1 MLKLNEPV
9 MSEGIWFPAMGKE
22 RVKPVRPGAVSEP
35 RLNASLLVQISLCV
49 LPAMA
54 LIGFGKP
61 ATGARW
67 FYPVLLV
74 LLARHLL
81 LKDRFGFA
89 TLIVGTIPA
98 LMILRNFFYY
108 SSVTV
113 FLGTGVLLWI
123 LTAPREFAQLW
134 ANIRLRWLI
143 SLGGLYW
150 LSSAYLTK
158 DYAANLRVME
168 LVFCIASLYL
178 LVNRWDFL
186 ATALLGIGISVIAMG
201 FAFLPYGDRL
211 GAGLIDGY
219 SLGNP
224 ISFGIPLTL
233 IFILSIA
240 DDGRWLLLDQHRFWR
255 LAITLISGGLLLLST
270 SRGSWAIVAVNVLIL
285 GVINRKQRK
294 TLAALIVLLVVISA
308 LLLTSSRGEYVQQ
321 SFERT
326 VSSERTLSSS
336 TSGRSDQWW
345 LFPEVLAD
353 SPLWGFGPGRGTA
366 IYARYSNLYNIFHSG
381 EGMAWHSLYLQV
393 GIETGIIG
401 MLALTML
408 VGPLL
413 VRGIAHWRAA
423 GNSVPLHGVVSFI
436 VIALSVSGLDAASAV
451 FLGLGFLSDN
461 WHPPQAPVPAG
472 SAALEC
478 CYSECSCAASFLVW
492 ERTVGRT
499 TRKLS

>member
-1 MLKLNEPV
+1 
-9 MSEGIWFPAMGKE
+9 
-22 RVKPVRPGAVSEP
+22 
-35 RLNASLLVQISLCV
+35 
-49 LPAMA
+49 
-54 LIGFGKP
+54 
-61 ATGARW
+61 
-67 FYPVLLV
+67 
-74 LLARHLL
+74 
-81 LKDRFGFA
+81 
-89 TLIVGTIPA
+89 
-98 LMILRNFFYY
+98 
-108 SSVTV
+108 
-113 FLGTGVLLWI
+113 
-123 LTAPREFAQLW
+123 
-134 ANIRLRWLI
+134 
-143 SLGGLYW
+143 
-150 LSSAYLTK
+150 
-158 DYAANLRVME
+158 
-168 LVFCIASLYL
+168 
-178 LVNRWDFL
+178 
-186 ATALLGIGISVIAMG
+186 
-201 FAFLPYGDRL
+201 
-211 GAGLIDGY
+211 
-219 SLGNP
+219 
-224 ISFGIPLTL
+224 
-233 IFILSIA
+233 
-240 DDGRWLLLDQHRFWR
+240 
-255 LAITLISGGLLLLST
+255 LISGGLLLLST

-308 LLLTSSRGEYVQQ
+308 LLLTSSRGEYIQQ